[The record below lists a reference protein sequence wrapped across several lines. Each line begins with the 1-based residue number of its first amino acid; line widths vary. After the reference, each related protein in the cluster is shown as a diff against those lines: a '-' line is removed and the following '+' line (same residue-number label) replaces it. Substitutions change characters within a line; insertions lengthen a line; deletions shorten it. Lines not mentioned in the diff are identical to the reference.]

1 MSGVFD
7 GKNYTRDI
15 KILEQVPAI
24 MILVKTVGEY
34 KGDDE
39 GTQEYEGR
47 EIKLERKKKRKKE
60 EKINAEQKNT
70 HI

>member
-47 EIKLERKKKRKKE
+47 EIKLERKKKRKKR
-60 EKINAEQKNT
+60 KK
-70 HI
+70 

>member
-39 GTQEYEGR
+39 GT
-47 EIKLERKKKRKKE
+47 
-60 EKINAEQKNT
+60 
-70 HI
+70 